1 MDLGKI
7 VSAEDMF
14 SFIKITHTHTHKPKE
29 VGVVSNKSF
38 KAQCLHQHM

>member
-14 SFIKITHTHTHKPKE
+14 SFIKITHTHTQTE
-29 VGVVSNKSF
+29 GGGGGVQQVF
-38 KAQCLHQHM
+38 